1 MAKRT
6 NFLLSGLSCLIIFVT
21 KHSSSGRDACMS
33 NPCHDSAACVF
44 EEQKYYCSCTEGYIS
59 TTGEKPSQT
68 GTSNTCSNFYN
79 SDPTFQDCQKQL
91 NLSGSQ
97 DNSRQICTSFS
108 KLSHGC
114 GKGNTA
120 LSLKEIEDSYLNFT
134 NLTSQLTTG
143 KSKEK
148 AVLVT
153 FYLQNVEKAVLA
165 TAAINRGE
173 TQRLEGPFMDIE
185 TRRVKKCS
193 LIKPFTLKAGKQT
206 MDILC
211 TTVQKETLGGAV
223 AFISYASIGS
233 IINESFVSE
242 ENLMTKEKL
251 HNFYLNSKVVSGTM
265 GSRKN
270 TSLSMSINFTFQHEK
285 IKRENEQ
292 SLCVYWQ
299 GSSWSNE
306 GCQVISSDENQTVC
320 SCSHLSSFAI
330 LMASTKLKVDPV
342 LTMITYVGLSL
353 SLLCLF
359 LAALTFLLCRPIQ
372 NTSTSLHLQLSICLF
387 LAHLLFL
394 SGINRTEPKVLCSII
409 AGVLHYLYL
418 AAFTWMLLEGL
429 HLFLTVR
436 NLKVANYTSAGK
448 FKKKFMYPFG
458 YGIPALIVAV
468 CWLKLDRAFIWS
480 FMGPVAVIIL
490 INLVLYFQILWIL
503 RSKLSSLNPEVSTIQ
518 DTRVMT
524 LKAIAQLFILGCSWG
539 LGFFM
544 VEELG
549 KVIRLVMAY
558 TFTIINVLQGI
569 LLFVV
574 HCLLNRQVRME
585 YKKWFRGIRK
595 WAETESTEAT
605 HSGIQIKM
613 VELRTSSE
621 VFPRRDLAS
630 V

>member
-6 NFLLSGLSCLIIFVT
+6 NFLLC
-21 KHSSSGRDACMS
+21 DACMS
-33 NPCHDSAACVF
+33 NPCHNSAACVF
-44 EEQKYYCSCTEGYIS
+44 EERKYYCSCTEGYIS
-59 TTGEKPSQT
+59 TTGEETFTDRNVKCIEIKQE
-68 GTSNTCSNFYN
+68 TCSNFYN
-79 SDPTFQDCQKQL
+79 SDPNFKDCQNQE
-91 NLSGSQ
+91 
-97 DNSRQICTSFS
+97 I
-108 KLSHGC
+108 
-114 GKGNTA
+114 GN
-120 LSLKEIEDSYLNFT
+120 SYLNFT

-143 KSKEK
+143 KPKEK

-165 TAAINRGE
+165 TAAIYRKE
-173 TQRLEGPFMDIE
+173 KQRLEGPFMDIE

-193 LIKPFTLKAGKQT
+193 LIKTFKLKAGKQT

-211 TTVQKETLGGAV
+211 TTIQKESLGGAI

-292 SLCVYWQ
+292 PLCVYWQ

-330 LMASTKLKVDPV
+330 LMASTKLQVDPM
-342 LTMITYVGLSL
+342 LTLITYVGLSL

-359 LAALTFLLCRPIQ
+359 LAALTFLLCRSIQ
-372 NTSTSLHLQLSICLF
+372 NASTSLHLQLSICLF

-458 YGIPALIVAV
+458 YGIPALVVAV
-468 CWLKLDRAFIWS
+468 SAVIGPQNYGTHTHCWLKLDRAFIWS

-503 RSKLSSLNPEVSTIQ
+503 RSKLSSLNHAVSTIQ

-585 YKKWFRGIRK
+585 YKKWFRGICK
-595 WAETESTEAT
+595 WAETESTEVT
-605 HSGIQIKM
+605 HSGTQIKM